1 MYSWINSNLEGGIV
15 GGSLVQI
22 EGLGVALGNLALRVH
37 QGEDPDSIPETGWDS
52 QQYQFD
58 WRQMKHWNIGI
69 DKIPAGSMVINGE
82 YSVWELYKWRIVG
95 LIVLIL
101 LESALIVELIR
112 LTVAQKS
119 SLKQQAH
126 QREKEA
132 LVAQLA
138 AAFINLPAELVN
150 QEIEKSFQRMLDF
163 FELDRI
169 SLFEY
174 SAERAQLR
182 LLCFRVT
189 PGAEQPP
196 SFVDL
201 PTLSWTG
208 SQILRGAPVVIS
220 SVNEL
225 PEDASALREVLRAVS
240 TRSFIAFPLRSDEH
254 TFATLTLSTVRA
266 EREWNSDLVQTLR
279 TIADIFCNAL
289 ERKYAEEAVLENRNR
304 LNNIIESAM
313 DAIIVVDSQQH
324 IVVFND
330 AAEKL
335 FGYPVAE
342 VLGLPLERLIPHRFR
357 ARDYV
362 HVSRFAKGGANHR
375 LIGTLRGLWALR
387 ANGKE
392 FPIEVSISRV
402 ETHGET
408 LITIIL
414 RDVTER
420 ERALQ
425 ALRESEQLKASIL
438 DSLSSHVAVVDSSG
452 IVVAVTEPKFDFAVG
467 NRLLLP
473 QVGAN
478 YFEICGSKTGKGDP
492 ETSTLEGM
500 QEVFDGKRDY
510 YEVEYAHHSAT
521 EQLWLLMSVTPLKV
535 PGRGIVITHHDITE
549 RKRHEQAIQELSGRL
564 INAQEQER
572 SRIAR
577 ELHDD
582 INQRLAILAIE
593 LQQLGSFIS
602 EDSVQGRERV
612 EGLWR
617 KAHGLSTD
625 LQHLSHQLH
634 STKLDHLGIIPA
646 LRALCSEFSE
656 QHKIGADFQSR
667 QVPMPLDSEIS
678 LHLFRVAQESLHNVA
693 KHSRAKRVRM
703 EIVGTGG
710 KLVLRIS
717 DDGIGFDADA
727 SKNRIGLGMTSMNE
741 RIRYVGGTLS
751 VWSKPSMG
759 TQVEA
764 TIPLSQRTVAM
775 NRESVSRRG
784 KVG

>member
-1 MYSWINSNLEGGIV
+1 
-15 GGSLVQI
+15 
-22 EGLGVALGNLALRVH
+22 
-37 QGEDPDSIPETGWDS
+37 
-52 QQYQFD
+52 
-58 WRQMKHWNIGI
+58 MKHWNIGI
-69 DKIPAGSMVINGE
+69 DKIPAGSMVINRE

-335 FGYPVAE
+335 FGYPW
-342 VLGLPLERLIPHRFR
+342 R
-357 ARDYV
+357 
-362 HVSRFAKGGANHR
+362 
-375 LIGTLRGLWALR
+375 
-387 ANGKE
+387 
-392 FPIEVSISRV
+392 
-402 ETHGET
+402 
-408 LITIIL
+408 
-414 RDVTER
+414 
-420 ERALQ
+420 
-425 ALRESEQLKASIL
+425 
-438 DSLSSHVAVVDSSG
+438 
-452 IVVAVTEPKFDFAVG
+452 
-467 NRLLLP
+467 
-473 QVGAN
+473 
-478 YFEICGSKTGKGDP
+478 
-492 ETSTLEGM
+492 
-500 QEVFDGKRDY
+500 
-510 YEVEYAHHSAT
+510 
-521 EQLWLLMSVTPLKV
+521 
-535 PGRGIVITHHDITE
+535 
-549 RKRHEQAIQELSGRL
+549 
-564 INAQEQER
+564 R
-572 SRIAR
+572 S
-577 ELHDD
+577 
-582 INQRLAILAIE
+582 
-593 LQQLGSFIS
+593 
-602 EDSVQGRERV
+602 
-612 EGLWR
+612 
-617 KAHGLSTD
+617 
-625 LQHLSHQLH
+625 
-634 STKLDHLGIIPA
+634 
-646 LRALCSEFSE
+646 
-656 QHKIGADFQSR
+656 
-667 QVPMPLDSEIS
+667 
-678 LHLFRVAQESLHNVA
+678 
-693 KHSRAKRVRM
+693 
-703 EIVGTGG
+703 
-710 KLVLRIS
+710 
-717 DDGIGFDADA
+717 
-727 SKNRIGLGMTSMNE
+727 
-741 RIRYVGGTLS
+741 
-751 VWSKPSMG
+751 
-759 TQVEA
+759 
-764 TIPLSQRTVAM
+764 
-775 NRESVSRRG
+775 
-784 KVG
+784 